1 MNLTQAQYQEWME
14 LGREIQERLEA
25 AVQAGLSPKGEEG

>member
-1 MNLTQAQYQEWME
+1 MNLTQAQYREWTA

-25 AVQAGLSPKGEEG
+25 AVPEGGVAGE